1 MKHKIFAFALVLLAS
16 AAIGNAKDAPNIAV
30 NLEQLTS
37 TPDVFYFSGPVNVQY
52 RLTVSNP
59 TPHPVTLSR
68 LQLESIGP
76 DAYSIHSASSSMKLR
91 LGANESRSMVISV
104 WGRANGGY
112 LNSDAPV
119 TIHGTAYFSGASGAF
134 VRMFNENLMQH

>member
-1 MKHKIFAFALVLLAS
+1 MKFKILALALVVFAS

-59 TPHPVTLSR
+59 TSQPVTLSR
-68 LQLESIGP
+68 LQLETIGP
-76 DAYSIHSASSSMKLR
+76 GAYSVHSASSSMKLR
-91 LGANESRSMVISV
+91 LGPNESRSMVISV

-112 LNSDAPV
+112 MNSDAPV
-119 TIHGTAYFSGASGAF
+119 TIHGTAYFTSPSGSF